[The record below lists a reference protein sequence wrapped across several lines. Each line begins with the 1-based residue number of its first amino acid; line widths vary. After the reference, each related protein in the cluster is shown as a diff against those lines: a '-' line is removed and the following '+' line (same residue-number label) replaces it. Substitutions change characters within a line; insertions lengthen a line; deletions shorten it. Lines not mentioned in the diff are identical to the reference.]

1 MGLCFFK
8 YSISR
13 RDQIEQL
20 LEKKKARKEIIE
32 TKRKKFLNV
41 TNGLPAR
48 VVRVNVDGLSS
59 TKDSVVVETVADIFK
74 VQNYHD
80 LVRKTKQVM
89 KKVLKVRNIKDM
101 A

>member
-1 MGLCFFK
+1 M
-8 YSISR
+8 
-13 RDQIEQL
+13 
-20 LEKKKARKEIIE
+20 EKKKARKEIIE

-48 VVRVNVDGLSS
+48 VVRVNVDGLGS